1 MLANLRRTR
10 FRPSAL
16 DKLKKC
22 GFFCADE
29 TVNVEQKERG
39 TGGDTLYREGLQGKP
54 VEDESI
60 QWAIDQ
66 TRELADG
73 AAILSNKEDC
83 AIPFGRYFDQP
94 GEADAIAPAK
104 HAHFDLK
111 SGQEYDYTLQ
121 QSSYG
126 FGLMDRTF
134 LDRTFLD
141 HWTAFVLYY
150 DQRRV
155 VAYSM
160 TFEDAEREIRKARA
174 DYDNPSEPTPNEF
187 CGWCANFSICP
198 AQRRLAAEALA
209 VQEKPATID
218 FEAVLADPDKL
229 GRFLMGCDAI
239 EDFHKRAKV
248 AALAIV
254 AAGGKVP
261 GYKRVSRQGNEFV
274 TPADVFLLGVNDP
287 KVLHTIIE
295 TYGSMG
301 GTKYR
306 ELCEALGIKP
316 DESRV
321 QRSGGST
328 YLRQSGK

>member
-1 MLANLRRTR
+1 MTTLNQLRRSR
-10 FRPSAL
+10 FRPSSA

-22 GFFCADE
+22 GFFCADD

-39 TGGDTLYREGLQGKP
+39 TGGDTLYRDGLQGKP
-54 VEDESI
+54 VQDESI

-66 TRELADG
+66 TLELSEG
-73 AAILSNKEDC
+73 AAVLSNKVDC

-94 GEADAIAPAK
+94 GEADAITPTK

-111 SGQEYDYTLQ
+111 SGQEYDYQLQ
-121 QSSYG
+121 QTAYG
-126 FGLMDRTF
+126 FGLMDRA
-134 LDRTFLD
+134 FLD
-141 HWTAFVLYY
+141 HWTAFVLYS
-150 DQRRV
+150 DLRRV

-174 DYDNPSEPTPNEF
+174 AYDNPGEPTPNEF
-187 CGWCANFSICP
+187 CGWCANFAVCP
-198 AQRRLAAEALA
+198 AQRQLAAQSLA

-218 FEAVLADPDKL
+218 FEAILADPDKL
-229 GRFLMGCDAI
+229 GAFLLGCDAI
-239 EDFHKRAKV
+239 KEFHDRAKV

-254 AAGGKVP
+254 AAGGKVA

-274 TPADVFLLGVNDP
+274 TPADVFLLGVNNP
-287 KVLHTIIE
+287 KVLQTIIE
-295 TYGSMG
+295 TYGNLG
-301 GTKYR
+301 GAKYR
-306 ELCEALGIKP
+306 ELCEELGIKP

-328 YLRQSGK
+328 YLRQSGKG